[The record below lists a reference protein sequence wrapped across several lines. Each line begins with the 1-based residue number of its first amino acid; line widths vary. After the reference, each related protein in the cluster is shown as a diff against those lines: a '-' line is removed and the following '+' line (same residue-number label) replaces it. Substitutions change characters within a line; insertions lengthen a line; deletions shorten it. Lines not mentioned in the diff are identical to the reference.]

1 MSDNEIR
8 ENFLESKEWVNET
21 NDLKQIKE
29 KAIGVDIDEA
39 EITNMSD
46 DVDRCVD
53 VLITKMEIFKFEDDI
68 RGLFTG
74 TNKNLSRENVVFP
87 GKFAGEPGDNVFKF
101 KAKFLEALHD
111 SQVREKDKVEVLRKH
126 LTGNAKTLL
135 GDHYTD
141 IEKAMQSLIEYF
153 GNKNKIWSKCKN
165 EFLNH
170 FSGNPRKIWGLY
182 GENKRVMAISKVMEF
197 LRQAIELAESC
208 KELKNEIYHSST
220 LKTVTQVL
228 PVEYYEKLNEITTI
242 DAEPKEVIESA
253 LKLLDAKRDIKGQNF
268 RESRS

>member
-1 MSDNEIR
+1 MRNEVLNNETEVKLKMLELTNEDAAKNSRSEADTRADTLKAEKLKKRISFLVNRAIENEDKMKKIGCAETMSDNEIR
-8 ENFLESKEWVNET
+8 KNFLESKEWVKEA

-29 KAIGVDIDEA
+29 KIEEEVVGVDIDEA
-39 EITNMSD
+39 EIKKMSD

-74 TNKNLSRENVVFP
+74 INKNLSRENVVFP
-87 GKFAGEPGDNVFKF
+87 DKFAGEPGDNVYKF
-101 KAKFLEALHD
+101 KEKFLEALHD
-111 SQVREKDKVEVLRKH
+111 SQVREKDKVEVLQKH

-197 LRQAIELAESC
+197 L
-208 KELKNEIYHSST
+208 
-220 LKTVTQVL
+220 
-228 PVEYYEKLNEITTI
+228 
-242 DAEPKEVIESA
+242 
-253 LKLLDAKRDIKGQNF
+253 
-268 RESRS
+268 